1 MVYTQEIAVLH
12 SAFVLAEQ
20 QSPTPL
26 HDLDRPSAKVTAS
39 QLQSACEEIVS
50 GLETDH
56 KQFQQEHWS
65 YKLTA
70 ILLEK
75 VFDGQQAKQG
85 SYFYPIC
92 SILPRISKALF
103 FELIKALKWGK
114 WLSQCLR
121 QVPSSVA
128 TSLLK
133 DLSTHVQLGPDD
145 SDLSLL
151 ASICQSLLTP
161 SLLDQSPSTQQGLHQ
176 SEETISPEREQT
188 EAVLIT
194 TLFQDLHSLI
204 PLFGKEEQRLKLV
217 SSCLLYVCEKLKKK
231 KPTELS
237 ICNGNITRQIPSKC
251 EQLRK
256 TLPTDMQFLTDR
268 KNLKKL
274 ATRIDK
280 MQAKDLQT
288 DCAKDIDGVTNTGSC
303 VPLLVEFLH
312 KVLTKHHWLDDLD
325 LGIADSEL
333 AQVAIMQSTVDCL
346 LSICER
352 DTKDSRTTG
361 LYTFVREVCAVLQ
374 LCVGRWKKSNP
385 SHAAMETVAK
395 AIRDEK
401 DGIQIHTAVQ
411 KMNDKLDGYQDC
423 LEWMLNNSEKLSKD
437 PRWIYALERS
447 VNILGTSR
455 IVMSIAGIIHK
466 LRVKQPQG
474 SGDILRRL
482 RKVLTAA
489 YTQLP
494 LRSQDAVLRQVLTAY
509 GPDLLCSGPFQEGI
523 DDDVITAFNRMVL
536 TGEGQEEVEV
546 FSTMC
551 GVALQTP
558 LLFLRTAVNQAVNN
572 TGQAGVMS
580 KLLQV
585 LPALCTWRPDPDS
598 STLLCTTL
606 HDAAGD
612 LHPNTREENNFV
624 NFVENLLRPYKPP
637 FDLTCPFLS
646 IPLLSAPDF
655 APLAVFPYIY
665 QHYGQEQ
672 HVPPTTALKLL
683 QVVLQDQGGDNHWL
697 QPQQVFPIIL
707 CLCQLLDDTGAL
719 WEEVDSDEPIS
730 RTVQIR
736 TLTLTALKKIQHILL
751 ELLSSESS
759 KYEKVIAWLH
769 KKLQLLDWTCR
780 LHVFPLLQMGLPQLK
795 KEAPDVMFT
804 ICNLPKTDWVPLS
817 DTLYAPGT
825 GLVAMLECCRIS
837 AEMAQLMTETVTVDV
852 EDTAQL
858 VLFQKGLTV
867 ALTQVL
873 PQCVWQEWCHV
884 IQALQQLIRDGL
896 VVLPG
901 QQGKHFQGLEDALQV
916 ELSTSQ
922 QLSEV
927 LQLMTSPWTET
938 WVTPSVWVHVVKNY
952 VATIQELQQSV
963 SQSDSPPEAQLPL
976 IGQLFCHCCSVITVA
991 SGEVCQQLFVLALD
1005 MLTMCQSLSTS
1016 ANEEVALREKEVLR
1030 EEIAGLELYGG
1041 LKRTL
1046 QLKLDGIGQL

>member
-39 QLQSACEEIVS
+39 QLLSACEEIVS
-50 GLETDH
+50 GLETNH

-75 VFDGQQAKQG
+75 VLDGQQAKQG
-85 SYFYPIC
+85 SYLYPIC

-103 FELIKALKWGK
+103 FELLKALKWGK
-114 WLSQCLR
+114 WLSQCLM
-121 QVPSSVA
+121 QIPTLVA

-145 SDLSLL
+145 SDSSLL

-161 SLLDQSPSTQQGLHQ
+161 SILDQSPSTQQGVHQ

-194 TLFQDLHSLI
+194 TLFQELHSLI

-217 SSCLLYVCEKLKKK
+217 SSCLLYVCKKLKKK

-312 KVLTKHHWLDDLD
+312 KVLTKHHWLDNLD

-374 LCVGRWKKSNP
+374 LCAGRWKKSMP
-385 SHAAMETVAK
+385 LDTTLETVAT

-401 DGIQIHTAVQ
+401 GGIQIQTAVQ
-411 KMNDKLDGYQDC
+411 KMNEKLDGYEDC
-423 LEWMLNNSEKLSKD
+423 LDWMLNNSEELYKD
-437 PRWIYALERS
+437 PRWIEALERN
-447 VNILGTSR
+447 VDILGTSR
-455 IVMSIAGIIHK
+455 IVLSIAEIIHT
-466 LRVKQPQG
+466 LRVKHPQ
-474 SGDILRRL
+474 DAVVPEVLRRL

-509 GPDLLCSGPFQEGI
+509 RPGLLCSGPFQEGI

-536 TGEGQEEVEV
+536 SGEGQDGVEV

-551 GVALQTP
+551 GVALQAP
-558 LLFLRTAVNQAVNN
+558 LLL
-572 TGQAGVMS
+572 
-580 KLLQV
+580 LLQV

-637 FDLTCPFLS
+637 FDLTCPFLYT
-646 IPLLSAPDF
+646 PLLSAPDF

-683 QVVLQDQGGDNHWL
+683 QVVLQDQGSDNHWL

-707 CLCQLLDDTGAL
+707 CLCQLLDDTSAL
-719 WEEVDSDEPIS
+719 WEEVDGDESIS
-730 RTVQIR
+730 RTAQIR

-759 KYEKVIAWLH
+759 KYEKLIAWLH

-780 LHVFPLLQMGLPQLK
+780 LHVFPLLQLGLPQLK

-804 ICNLPKTDWVPLS
+804 ICNLPKTDWLPLS

-852 EDTAQL
+852 EDASQL

-927 LQLMTSPWTET
+927 LQLMASPWTET

-963 SQSDSPPEAQLPL
+963 IQSDSPPEAQLPL

-991 SGEVCQQLFVLALD
+991 PGEVCQQLFVLALD

-1046 QLKLDGIGQL
+1046 QLKLDGIGQI

>member
-50 GLETDH
+50 GLETAH

-75 VFDGQQAKQG
+75 
-85 SYFYPIC
+85 
-92 SILPRISKALF
+92 
-103 FELIKALKWGK
+103 
-114 WLSQCLR
+114 CLR

-194 TLFQDLHSLI
+194 TLFQELHSLI

-333 AQVAIMQSTVDCL
+333 VQVAITQSTVNCL
-346 LSICER
+346 LSICEGE
-352 DTKDSRTTG
+352 TKDSRTTR
-361 LYTFVREVCAVLQ
+361 LYTFVREVCHVLQ
-374 LCVGRWKKSNP
+374 LCAGRWKKSNP
-385 SHAAMETVAK
+385 SDAATETVAT
-395 AIRDEK
+395 ARRNENDR
-401 DGIQIHTAVQ
+401 IQTALQ
-411 KMNDKLDGYQDC
+411 KMNDKLDGHEDC
-423 LEWMLNNSEKLSKD
+423 LGWMLNNSEELYTD
-437 PRWIYALERS
+437 PRWIDALERN
-447 VNILGTSR
+447 VDILGTSR
-455 IVMSIAGIIHK
+455 IVFSIAEIIHT
-466 LRVKQPQG
+466 LRVKQPQD
-474 SGDILRRL
+474 SAVATVLRRL
-482 RKVLTAA
+482 RTVLTAA

-494 LRSQDAVLRQVLTAY
+494 LSSQDAVLRQVMMAY
-509 GPDLLCSGPFQEGI
+509 GPGLLCSGPFQEGI

-536 TGEGQEEVEV
+536 SGEGQDGVEV

-551 GVALQTP
+551 GVALQAP
-558 LLFLRTAVNQAVNN
+558 LLFLSTAVNQAVNN

-580 KLLQV
+580 K
-585 LPALCTWRPDPDS
+585 
-598 STLLCTTL
+598 
-606 HDAAGD
+606 
-612 LHPNTREENNFV
+612 
-624 NFVENLLRPYKPP
+624 PYKPP
-637 FDLTCPFLS
+637 FDLTCPFLFT
-646 IPLLSAPDF
+646 PLLSAPDF

-683 QVVLQDQGGDNHWL
+683 QVVLQDQGSNNHWL

-707 CLCQLLDDTGAL
+707 CLCQLLDDTSAL
-719 WEEVDSDEPIS
+719 WEEVEGDESIS

-736 TLTLTALKKIQHILL
+736 TLTLTALKKIQHISL

-759 KYEKVIAWLH
+759 KYEKLIAWLH
-769 KKLQLLDWTCR
+769 KKLQLLR
-780 LHVFPLLQMGLPQLK
+780 
-795 KEAPDVMFT
+795 
-804 ICNLPKTDWVPLS
+804 
-817 DTLYAPGT
+817 T

-852 EDTAQL
+852 EDASQL

-867 ALTQVL
+867 ALT
-873 PQCVWQEWCHV
+873 QCVWQEWCHV

-927 LQLMTSPWTET
+927 LQLMASPWAET
-938 WVTPSVWVHVVKNY
+938 WVTPSVWVHMVKNY
-952 VATIQELQQSV
+952 VATIQQLQQSV
-963 SQSDSPPEAQLPL
+963 SQSDSPPEAQLPV

-991 SGEVCQQLFVLALD
+991 PGEVCQQLFVLALD

-1030 EEIAGLELYGG
+1030 EEIARLELYGG

-1046 QLKLDGIGQL
+1046 QLKLDGIGQI